1 MREIVNFNRKW
12 AFAKGV
18 TEAPA
23 ELPKLWDFVNLPH
36 TWNGIDGQDGGGDYY
51 RGPACYAKAFQKTD
65 LPQAESYY
73 LEINGANSSA
83 DVYLNGKHLRHH
95 DGGYSTW
102 RVDVTEALDQENLLA
117 IVVGLEFVRM
127 LIDTT
132 PTNILE
138 VLTVAITRH
147 VVLSHD
153 DPWSNVACI
162 ACIAGLFAIR
172 RYLVRRSELNEEMV
186 EVKNL

>member
-1 MREIVNFNRKW
+1 MSSNKIPHSDNPKIQEKIDKAVHRDSVMDHTLRWVLHYIERFIAVVTIV
-12 AFAKGV
+12 ALLGALGLELVHMV
-18 TEAPA
+18 T
-23 ELPKLWDFVNLPH
+23 
-36 TWNGIDGQDGGGDYY
+36 
-51 RGPACYAKAFQKTD
+51 
-65 LPQAESYY
+65 S
-73 LEINGANSSA
+73 GAAYFSN
-83 DVYLNGKHLRHH
+83 VETLLHH
-95 DGGYSTW
+95 ILT
-102 RVDVTEALDQENLLA
+102 

-172 RYLVRRSELNEEMV
+172 RFLIRRSELKEEMV
-186 EVKNL
+186 EIE